1 MDANDELFRGN
12 NYQKPNLVAVHVHQ
26 TAYKPPQHST
36 QYVNQP
42 PQNAYYTPQPSTQYV
57 NQPPQNAYY
66 PPQHS
71 TQYVNQPPQNA
82 YYPPQPSTK
91 YIYVP
96 QPQNN
101 NRRFYKAYQKSAC
114 CYC

>member
-42 PQNAYYTPQPSTQYV
+42 PQNAYYTPQPSTQY
-57 NQPPQNAYY
+57 
-66 PPQHS
+66 
-71 TQYVNQPPQNA
+71 
-82 YYPPQPSTK
+82 
-91 YIYVP
+91 IYVP

-101 NRRFYKAYQKSAC
+101 NRRV
-114 CYC
+114 